1 MESVASRFVQEEVGE
16 DLIEY
21 GLLAAFMAAIAMAV
35 IIGDPL
41 NLQGAVTT
49 AYQDCIDALNAL

>member
-1 MESVASRFVQEEVGE
+1 MESVANRFVQEEVGE

-21 GLLAAFMAAIAMAV
+21 GLLVAFMAAIAMAA

-41 NLQGAVTT
+41 NLQAAVTN
-49 AYQDCIDALNAL
+49 AYQDGIDALNSL

>member
-1 MESVASRFVQEEVGE
+1 MEPVANRFVREEVGE
-16 DLIEY
+16 DLLEY

-41 NLQGAVTT
+41 NLQAAVTN
-49 AYQDCIDALNAL
+49 AYQDCIDALNSL